1 MDTIRTAKTN
11 LPGDLLSLAS
21 KLFLCLGAL
30 AIIIALILVSLAL
43 LLTPLGV
50 VIGWYTVNFFTWQ
63 IDSNF
68 EAILL
73 SGIGL
78 LGGLCIWF
86 ALKGLARLLG
96 PAHA

>member
-1 MDTIRTAKTN
+1 MDTLHNKTN
-11 LPGDLLSLAS
+11 LPGNLLYLT
-21 KLFLCLGAL
+21 KLFLCLIAL
-30 AIIIALILVSLAL
+30 AIIIALVMFSLTL

-50 VIGWYTVNFFTWQ
+50 MIGWYTVNFFTWQ
-63 IDSNF
+63 IDTSF

-78 LGGLCIWF
+78 LGGLCTWF
-86 ALKGLARLLG
+86 VFKGLARLLG